1 MAKQSPVQRIWE
13 LGKDQHG
20 RLITAVVLAVVG
32 VVGGMVPYFA
42 AAKIIVGLVTG
53 ETALSAYTPWL
64 AAALIGYLVR
74 TALYNSALSLSHKAT
89 FQILK
94 SIRQQLLQKL
104 PKLPLGT
111 VMDTSSGKLKET
123 IVDQVDSM
131 EKNVQRGVG
140 GKEKKEEFECLC
152 RILAVMKEGKDV
164 RAVRWSANEVEVI
177 NTYQLLSAKPIVYLC
192 NLSEKNYIL
201 RKDPMWW

>member
-53 ETALSAYTPWL
+53 ETALSAYAPWL

-111 VMDTSSGKLKET
+111 VMDTSSGKLK
-123 IVDQVDSM
+123 
-131 EKNVQRGVG
+131 
-140 GKEKKEEFECLC
+140 
-152 RILAVMKEGKDV
+152 
-164 RAVRWSANEVEVI
+164 
-177 NTYQLLSAKPIVYLC
+177 
-192 NLSEKNYIL
+192 
-201 RKDPMWW
+201 

>member
-53 ETALSAYTPWL
+53 ATALSAYAPWL

-94 SIRQQLLQKL
+94 SIRQQLLQ
-104 PKLPLGT
+104 
-111 VMDTSSGKLKET
+111 
-123 IVDQVDSM
+123 
-131 EKNVQRGVG
+131 
-140 GKEKKEEFECLC
+140 
-152 RILAVMKEGKDV
+152 
-164 RAVRWSANEVEVI
+164 
-177 NTYQLLSAKPIVYLC
+177 
-192 NLSEKNYIL
+192 
-201 RKDPMWW
+201 